1 MSGLG
6 SGSDRHSSLQGG
18 YRNRRLPD
26 KLRIVKPLEGSL
38 TLHQWSRLA
47 TPHLGGVLEERVGVA
62 VKGNLRHGLDP
73 LFDMYQLS
81 ELEEDDEKLPVRP
94 NVTAQT
100 FNTLTNSTVLHPD
113 TTTFCTKSYGRSQM
127 SSGVP
132 SRAESRCSSRHAS
145 MRGSFT
151 DLPSLLASHNNIGL
165 SKLLGDKKISSA
177 RRSQLDLSAISSL
190 TPSVLTSPSCSRNL
204 SPTHTPCHTPEE
216 SLPGSPEADGEAG
229 IVYSFFSSLKN
240 AIYGQQRREHRH
252 GKQRLRMGDK
262 RHKLRIMEAVEE
274 VGVENMF
281 MDKEDTPM
289 SMPELSE
296 ASMPRTQTKKPVP
309 QVTVGLGDF
318 DARFLGALDDFD
330 ELKDITPG
338 MLTLTGEAPRDPLE
352 YTEQWI
358 GQLTVPSFSSAGRP
372 SLQCGEL
379 GRVPTPGEAP
389 SSPVCGGPRLGGR
402 GPGRIVSPGEAR
414 RGVGLG
420 VPGRPG
426 TGALGGCRQDLGTIP
441 GAHSPQ
447 ARDMEGELGPGSRG
461 MVQSNSFVG
470 SITNMFFGRKG
481 GYS

>member
-6 SGSDRHSSLQGG
+6 SRSDRNSSLQGG

-81 ELEEDDEKLPVRP
+81 ELEEDNEELPVRP

-145 MRGSFT
+145 MHGSFT

-177 RRSQLDLSAISSL
+177 RRSQLDLSAMSAI
-190 TPSVLTSPSCSRNL
+190 L
-204 SPTHTPCHTPEE
+204 S
-216 SLPGSPEADGEAG
+216 
-229 IVYSFFSSLKN
+229 
-240 AIYGQQRREHRH
+240 
-252 GKQRLRMGDK
+252 
-262 RHKLRIMEAVEE
+262 HKLLIMEAVEE

-402 GPGRIVSPGEAR
+402 
-414 RGVGLG
+414 
-420 VPGRPG
+420 
-426 TGALGGCRQDLGTIP
+426 
-441 GAHSPQ
+441 
-447 ARDMEGELGPGSRG
+447 
-461 MVQSNSFVG
+461 
-470 SITNMFFGRKG
+470 
-481 GYS
+481 